1 MVKNDT
7 DLLMELEL
15 FRVKNGLQKKDIAK
29 LLGANSQILTNWYA
43 RNSLPKNYVLKVVEL
58 LRQETPPIPIKELVL
73 RKFEQLDPEN
83 QKLMLNLLDRLADQ
97 SSD

>member
-43 RNSLPKNYVLKVVEL
+43 RNSLPKNYVLKVAEL
-58 LRQETPPIPIKELVL
+58 LRQETAPIPIKELVL